1 MSKYIDV
8 DDITYNYI
16 IPSTT
21 TNTPCT
27 LAVTKDKIDAMP
39 TVYVAPV
46 THGYWTDTG
55 SGQEC
60 SVCKEIQYGYDSG
73 RHYCPNCGAKMQEQ
87 IQFQIIQDMY
97 DLGFADKMG

>member
-39 TVYVAPV
+39 TVDVAPV
-46 THGYWTDTG
+46 IHAKLLNPNPYG
-55 SGQEC
+55 SC
-60 SVCKEIQYGYDSG
+60 SICNYLIDIREEFS
-73 RHYCPNCGAKMQEQ
+73 YCPKCGAMLEINEVTK
-87 IQFQIIQDMY
+87 
-97 DLGFADKMG
+97 